1 MTENL
6 CAFQVANI
14 LDIAFFVA
22 IIVFSFLGAK
32 EGLIKTFFGFV
43 STVLAVILAFAL
55 ASLVLEWTNGL
66 FGLQGL
72 IEKGVGDALCK
83 VEVLSMDI
91 SKGGIENALADVSLP
106 AFLKEAVVEIIAN
119 ESVPEGTKLGMIVGD
134 ALGRFITI
142 LLCGGI
148 VFLIIKL
155 LMMLFS
161 GIFSAIVNAWD
172 VTRALNILFGALIG
186 LIKGLLIISL
196 ILAVVSLIP
205 SQELT
210 QFFDQTFILRE
221 LFHDNPLNKL
231 LALLIVG

>member
-1 MTENL
+1 MESGFKVPT
-6 CAFQVANI
+6 QPKKVAY
-14 LDIAFFVA
+14 
-22 IIVFSFLGAK
+22 
-32 EGLIKTFFGFV
+32 
-43 STVLAVILAFAL
+43 
-55 ASLVLEWTNGL
+55 
-66 FGLQGL
+66 L

-91 SKGGIENALADVSLP
+91 SKGGIESALADVSLP

-119 ESVPEGTKLGMIVGD
+119 ESVPEGTKLGIIVGD